1 MEIRELVEEV
11 LGAHLL
17 HHVGREAGLDAL
29 LARAAHGVIELQLST
44 AVGLDL
50 TQAVADDEEVELAG
64 RVLFGSRSRATG
76 RVVEALVGSG

>member
-17 HHVGREAGLDAL
+17 HHVGREVGLQ
-29 LARAAHGVIELQLST
+29 AAQGVIELRLST
-44 AVGLDL
+44 VAGQDL
-50 TQAVADDEEVELAG
+50 GQAVADDEEVELAG